1 MIRDAEGTQEFIGG
15 GEESFGFMVGDFVRD
30 KDAVSSTLLACEI
43 AAQAKNNNSSVYA
56 ELLKLYEKHGFYK
69 EHLISVVKKGVQGA
83 QEIVQMMADMR
94 NSPITEIDGE
104 KVNFLFDYQTSVCK
118 NLITGEETLIDLPK
132 SNVLIYQTAEG
143 TRMAA
148 RPSGTEPKIKFYFSV
163 HTELKDTKDAKKVE
177 ASLDQ
182 KIQRIIKEFKL
193 T

>member
-1 MIRDAEGTQEFIGG
+1 
-15 GEESFGFMVGDFVRD
+15 MVGDFVRD

-94 NSPITEIDGE
+94 ENPITEMHGE
-104 KVNFLFDYQTSVCK
+104 KVKYLFDYQTSVRK
-118 NLITGEETLIDLPK
+118 NLLTGEASNIDLPK
-132 SNVLIYQTAEG
+132 SNVLIYETVEG

-163 HTELKDTKDAKKVE
+163 NGEMTGLDDAVKVE
-177 ASLDQ
+177 ASLDA
-182 KIQRIIKEFKL
+182 KIQSIIVECNL
-193 T
+193 